1 MILKIKF
8 YSALVLIFLSFNGF
22 SNKLKLGLHTGINF
36 STILAS
42 NSSDDFNYG
51 KGFLPA
57 VFHGLK
63 MEYLIE
69 DDFFLVSELNYS
81 VKGYTN
87 NQFGVRVRSY
97 SNYITIPFRA
107 KIISSEN
114 VSIELGSYLGFAFR
128 EYLINNITK
137 NKVFGRIGNNLN
149 NEPPDTL
156 KPLDLGLQFGL
167 NYNFNKIAIGGF
179 LSYGLLNTRPG
190 GGQGVSIRNLSTQLR
205 VSYDIFNLNL
215 NEKN

>member
-8 YSALVLIFLSFNGF
+8 YSALVLFFFSFNGF

>member
-1 MILKIKF
+1 MLPKIKF
-8 YSALVLIFLSFNGF
+8 YSALVLIFFSFNVF
-22 SNKLKLGLHTGINF
+22 PNKLKLGLHSGINF

-57 VFHGLK
+57 EFHGLK
-63 MEYLIE
+63 VEYLIE
-69 DDFFLVSELNYS
+69 DDIFLVTELNYS

-87 NQFGVRVRSY
+87 NQLGVRVRSY
-97 SNYITIPFRA
+97 SNYITMPFRA

-114 VSIELGSYLGFAFR
+114 LSIELGSYFGFAMR

-190 GGQGVSIRNLSTQLR
+190 GGQGISIRNLSTQLR
-205 VSYDIFNLNL
+205 VSYNIYNFKL

>member
-8 YSALVLIFLSFNGF
+8 YSALVLIFFSFNGF

-97 SNYITIPFRA
+97 SNYITMPFRA

-114 VSIELGSYLGFAFR
+114 LSIELGSYFGFAFR

-167 NYNFNKIAIGGF
+167 NYNINKIAIGGF

>member
-1 MILKIKF
+1 MLPKIKF
-8 YSALVLIFLSFNGF
+8 YSALVLFFFSFNGF

-57 VFHGLK
+57 VFHGIK

-167 NYNFNKIAIGGF
+167 NYNFNKIAIGAF

>member
-8 YSALVLIFLSFNGF
+8 YSALVLFFFSFNGF

-97 SNYITIPFRA
+97 SNYITMPFRA

-167 NYNFNKIAIGGF
+167 NYNFNKIAIGAF

>member
-97 SNYITIPFRA
+97 SNYITMPFRA

-114 VSIELGSYLGFAFR
+114 LSIELGSYFGFALR

>member
-1 MILKIKF
+1 VILKIKF

-97 SNYITIPFRA
+97 SNYITMPFRA

-114 VSIELGSYLGFAFR
+114 LSIELGSYFGFAFR

-167 NYNFNKIAIGGF
+167 NYNFNKIAIGAF

>member
-1 MILKIKF
+1 VILKIKF
-8 YSALVLIFLSFNGF
+8 YSALVLFFFSFNGF

-57 VFHGLK
+57 VFHGIK

-167 NYNFNKIAIGGF
+167 NYNFNKIAIGAF

>member
-1 MILKIKF
+1 MIPKIKY
-8 YSALVLIFLSFNGF
+8 YSALVFIFFSFNGF
-22 SNKLKLGLHTGINF
+22 PNKLKLGLHAGINF

-42 NSSDDFNYG
+42 NSSDDFNFG

-63 MEYLIE
+63 IEYLID

-87 NQFGVRVRSY
+87 NQFGIRVRSY

-114 VSIELGSYLGFAFR
+114 LSVELGPYLGFALR
-128 EYLINNITK
+128 EYLINNLTK

-156 KPLDLGLQFGL
+156 KPLDLGVQFGL

-190 GGQGVSIRNLSTQLR
+190 GGQGLSIRNLSTQIRL
-205 VSYDIFNLNL
+205 SYDIFNFKL

>member
-8 YSALVLIFLSFNGF
+8 YSALVLFFFSFNGF

-57 VFHGLK
+57 VFHGIK

-167 NYNFNKIAIGGF
+167 NYNFNKIAIGAF

>member
-1 MILKIKF
+1 VILKIKF
-8 YSALVLIFLSFNGF
+8 YSALVLFFFSFNGF

-87 NQFGVRVRSY
+87 NQYGVRVRSY
-97 SNYITIPFRA
+97 SNYIIMPFRA

-114 VSIELGSYLGFAFR
+114 VSIELGSYFGFAFR

-167 NYNFNKIAIGGF
+167 NYNFNKIAIGAF

>member
-63 MEYLIE
+63 IEYLIE

-97 SNYITIPFRA
+97 SNYITMPFRA

-114 VSIELGSYLGFAFR
+114 LSIELGSYFGFALR

>member
-81 VKGYTN
+81 VKGYT
-87 NQFGVRVRSY
+87 
-97 SNYITIPFRA
+97 
-107 KIISSEN
+107 
-114 VSIELGSYLGFAFR
+114 
-128 EYLINNITK
+128 
-137 NKVFGRIGNNLN
+137 KVL
-149 NEPPDTL
+149 
-156 KPLDLGLQFGL
+156 
-167 NYNFNKIAIGGF
+167 
-179 LSYGLLNTRPG
+179 
-190 GGQGVSIRNLSTQLR
+190 
-205 VSYDIFNLNL
+205 
-215 NEKN
+215 

>member
-8 YSALVLIFLSFNGF
+8 YSALILIFLSFNGF

-36 STILAS
+36 STILAI

-57 VFHGLK
+57 EFHGLK
-63 MEYLIE
+63 VEYLIE
-69 DDFFLVSELNYS
+69 DDIFLVTELNYS

-87 NQFGVRVRSY
+87 NQSGVRVRSY
-97 SNYITIPFRA
+97 SNYITMPFRA

-114 VSIELGSYLGFAFR
+114 LSIELGSYFGFAMR

-190 GGQGVSIRNLSTQLR
+190 GGQGISIRNLSTQLR
-205 VSYDIFNLNL
+205 VSYNIYNFKL